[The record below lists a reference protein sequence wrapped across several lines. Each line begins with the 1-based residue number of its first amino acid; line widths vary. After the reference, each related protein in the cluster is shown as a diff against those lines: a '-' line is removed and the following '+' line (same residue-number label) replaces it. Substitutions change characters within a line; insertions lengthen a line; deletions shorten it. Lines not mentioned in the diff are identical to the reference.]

1 MNPGFHPAAGALAQ
15 IARRERLLA
24 AVAAV
29 AERMAASSPWP
40 ELLQEALPIL
50 GEATGA
56 SRAYVAEML
65 RAAPSTSAGPTST
78 ASAPTGTGA
87 PRAEWRNDDTFPSDG
102 ATWQFARWREQLRNG
117 DPIHGD
123 TVDFPADERQAL
135 AARGVYSILAV
146 PIQVG
151 PRWWGVLVFEA
162 HQQAVPWAKVE
173 LDALQIAAR
182 VVGATIQQQ
191 ERDTLL
197 RMAQKMEA
205 LGRMAGGIAH
215 DCNNLLLILT
225 GELDILRHDLADK
238 GLLDSE
244 RAESFALLEGTLR
257 QACTFNRRLLE
268 FSRSRE
274 GRPEVL
280 APMAVLRR
288 AEPLLRQAATSR
300 VTVQLQGTTPEPWTC
315 IDPVQLE
322 QILLNLAVNAHDAM
336 PRGGELLFAI
346 DAVPTDDVQA
356 AADAVAQGPWLR
368 LAVRDTGE
376 GMTPAVLG
384 RIFEPFF
391 TTKAADKG
399 TGLGL
404 STTYNVVRGAGGHI
418 AVTSAPGVGT
428 EFRIYLPMVDAPA
441 G

>member
-29 AERMAASSPWP
+29 AERMAAPNPWP
-40 ELLQEALPIL
+40 ELLSGALPIL

-65 RAAPSTSAGPTST
+65 RAAPSSPAGPTST
-78 ASAPTGTGA
+78 ASAPTGTSA
-87 PRAEWRNDDTFPSDG
+87 ARAEWRNDDTVASDG
-102 ATWQFARWREQLRNG
+102 ATWQFARWREQLRSG

-123 TVDFPADERQAL
+123 TAEFPADERQAL
-135 AARGVYSILAV
+135 AARGVHSILAV

-182 VVGATIQQQ
+182 VIGATIQQQ

-225 GELDILRHDLADK
+225 GELDILRHDLADE

-244 RAESFALLEGTLR
+244 SAP
-257 QACTFNRRLLE
+257 
-268 FSRSRE
+268 SRSHCSS
-274 GRPEVL
+274 
-280 APMAVLRR
+280 RR
-288 AEPLLRQAATSR
+288 CGKPARS
-300 VTVQLQGTTPEPWTC
+300 
-315 IDPVQLE
+315 
-322 QILLNLAVNAHDAM
+322 
-336 PRGGELLFAI
+336 
-346 DAVPTDDVQA
+346 TDGCSSSA
-356 AADAVAQGPWLR
+356 AAAKVAPRCSPRWPCCAAPNR
-368 LAVRDTGE
+368 CCVRQR
-376 GMTPAVLG
+376 PVA
-384 RIFEPFF
+384 
-391 TTKAADKG
+391 
-399 TGLGL
+399 
-404 STTYNVVRGAGGHI
+404 
-418 AVTSAPGVGT
+418 
-428 EFRIYLPMVDAPA
+428 
-441 G
+441 